1 MTLLNFCKSNSRII
15 FLYVAL
21 FILIL
26 VPLYC
31 VFEYS
36 ITKDGHLSFDTAINT
51 IADSENST
59 MIVNSL
65 LLATGVVILTTIIST
80 PLAYLF
86 SRTSLSRYSIFDVI
100 FLIPFMTPPYIA
112 SMGWILFMQ
121 KRGLLE
127 QIIPATKLFNQYF
140 FSIFGLIVVMSLHI
154 FPFMVMIL
162 KNAML
167 NIPQSLEESGAV
179 FGASFTK
186 RLRKIFLPLIT
197 SNYAIG
203 ALLIFVKTLSEY
215 GTPATLG
222 KRIGFDVFT
231 TQIHRFASIAPI
243 DFGKAATL
251 SSVLITI
258 CIALWLIQN
267 YISKKRTY
275 NLVDNKASRFKLI
288 ELKGFV
294 KALSF
299 AYVGIIVTISIIV
312 PYFSIISTSL
322 IKLRGYGLRAGNF
335 TFDNY
340 RDLFLES
347 DKGISALSNSFAIS
361 LFAAIVCAIL
371 GTLIVM
377 TIRSSTFKYKKSLEA
392 ISLIPQMLPGIVIVI
407 GIMLFYNSIYKYFPV
422 YNTLWI
428 IAIAYVIQFLPFTV
442 QYVTSASSQVS
453 ENLINAGYVF
463 GGSKLFTFVKITLPL
478 IFKGVIAGFM
488 MTFIIGLRELVTPS
502 LIAPPNTLVV
512 STFIMREFEQGS
524 VSSGMAMAVICVL
537 VTTTSLIALKLLV
550 TSKLKKKA
558 KAL

>member
-31 VFEYS
+31 VFEFS
-36 ITKDGHLSFDTAINT
+36 IIKDGHLSFDTAINT

-65 LLATGVVILTTIIST
+65 LLATGVVILTTVIST

-267 YISKKRTY
+267 YICKKRTY
-275 NLVDNKASRFKLI
+275 NLVDNKACRFKLI
-288 ELKGFV
+288 ELTGLV
-294 KALSF
+294 KFLSF
-299 AYVGIIVTISIIV
+299 AYVGLVVTVSIIV

-322 IKLRGYGLRAGNF
+322 IKLRGYGLRADNF

-377 TIRSSTFKYKKSLEA
+377 TIRSSSFKYKKSLEA
-392 ISLIPQMLPGIVIVI
+392 ISLIPQMLPSIVIVI

-428 IAIAYVIQFLPFTV
+428 LAIAYVIQFLPYTV

-453 ENLINAGYVF
+453 ENLIYAGYVF
-463 GGSKLFTFVKITLPL
+463 GGSKIFTFVRIPLPL

-524 VSSGMAMAVICVL
+524 VSSGMAMAVVCVL

-550 TSKLKKKA
+550 TSKLKKKN
-558 KAL
+558 KTL

>member
-31 VFEYS
+31 VFEFS
-36 ITKDGHLSFDTAINT
+36 IIKDGHLSFDTAINT

-65 LLATGVVILTTIIST
+65 LLATGVVILTTVIST

-267 YISKKRTY
+267 YICKKRTY
-275 NLVDNKASRFKLI
+275 NLVDNKACRFKLI
-288 ELKGFV
+288 ELTGLV
-294 KALSF
+294 KFLSF
-299 AYVGIIVTISIIV
+299 AYVGLVVTVSIIV

-322 IKLRGYGLRAGNF
+322 IKLRGYGLRADNF

-377 TIRSSTFKYKKSLEA
+377 TIRSSSFKYKKSLEA
-392 ISLIPQMLPGIVIVI
+392 ISLIPQMLPSIVIVI

-428 IAIAYVIQFLPFTV
+428 LAIAYVIQFLPYTV

-453 ENLINAGYVF
+453 ENLIYAGYVF
-463 GGSKLFTFVKITLPL
+463 GGSKIFTFVRITLPL

-512 STFIMREFEQGS
+512 STFIMREFEQDS
-524 VSSGMAMAVICVL
+524 VSSGMAMAVVCVL

-550 TSKLKKKA
+550 TSKLKKKN
-558 KAL
+558 KTL

>member
-1 MTLLNFCKSNSRII
+1 
-15 FLYVAL
+15 
-21 FILIL
+21 
-26 VPLYC
+26 
-31 VFEYS
+31 
-36 ITKDGHLSFDTAINT
+36 
-51 IADSENST
+51 
-59 MIVNSL
+59 
-65 LLATGVVILTTIIST
+65 
-80 PLAYLF
+80 
-86 SRTSLSRYSIFDVI
+86 
-100 FLIPFMTPPYIA
+100 
-112 SMGWILFMQ
+112 MQ

-127 QIIPATKLFNQYF
+127 QLIPATKIFNQYF

-179 FGASFTK
+179 FGASFIK
-186 RLRKIFLPLIT
+186 RIRKIFLPLIT

-251 SSVLITI
+251 SSVLISI

-267 YISKKRTY
+267 YLSKKRTY

-288 ELKGFV
+288 ELRGFA
-294 KALSF
+294 KYLSS
-299 AYVGIIVTISIIV
+299 AYVGIVIIISIIV

-322 IKLRGYGLRAGNF
+322 IKLRGYGLRVGNF

-340 RDLFLES
+340 LDLFYES
-347 DKGISALSNSFAIS
+347 DKGISALVNSFVIS
-361 LFAAIVCAIL
+361 VFAAIVCAIL
-371 GTLIVM
+371 GTFIVM

-407 GIMLFYNSIYKYFPV
+407 GIMLFYNSIYQYFPV

-428 IAIAYVIQFLPFTV
+428 IAIAYIIQFLPFTV
-442 QYVTSASSQVS
+442 QYVTSASNQVS
-453 ENLINAGYVF
+453 DNLINAGYVF
-463 GGSKLFTFVKITLPL
+463 GGSKFFTFLRITLPL
-478 IFKGVIAGFM
+478 ILKGVIAGFM

-537 VTTTSLIALKLLV
+537 VTTTALIALKLLV
-550 TSKLKKKA
+550 TSKLKKKV
-558 KAL
+558 

>member
-127 QIIPATKLFNQYF
+127 QMIPVTKIFNQHF

-288 ELKGFV
+288 ELTGFV

-299 AYVGIIVTISIIV
+299 AYVGLIVTVSILV

-377 TIRSSTFKYKKSLEA
+377 TIRSSSFKYKKSLEA

-407 GIMLFYNSIYKYFPV
+407 GIMLFYNSIYRYFPV

-463 GGSKLFTFVKITLPL
+463 GGSKIFTFVKITLPL

-550 TSKLKKKA
+550 TSKLKKKT
-558 KAL
+558 KAF

>member
-21 FILIL
+21 FVLIL

-51 IADSENST
+51 IADSENTT

-127 QIIPATKLFNQYF
+127 QIVPATKIFNQYF

-186 RLRKIFLPLIT
+186 RLRKIFFPLIT

-294 KALSF
+294 KLLSF
-299 AYVGIIVTISIIV
+299 AYVGLIVTVSIIV

-361 LFAAIVCAIL
+361 LFAAIACAIL

-377 TIRSSTFKYKKSLEA
+377 TIRSSSFKYKKSLEA

-463 GGSKLFTFVKITLPL
+463 GGSKIFTFVWITLPL
-478 IFKGVIAGFM
+478 ILKGVVTGFM

-537 VTTTSLIALKLLV
+537 VTTTSLIALKLMI
-550 TSKLKKKA
+550 TSKLKKKN
-558 KAL
+558 KSL

>member
-1 MTLLNFCKSNSRII
+1 MDLLNFCKSNIRII
-15 FLYVAL
+15 SLYVAL
-21 FILIL
+21 FVLIL
-26 VPLYC
+26 LPLYC

-36 ITKDGHLSFDTAINT
+36 IFSDGHFSLDTAINT
-51 IADSENST
+51 IADSENTT
-59 MIVNSL
+59 MILNSL
-65 LLATGVVILTTIIST
+65 MLAVGVVILTTIIAT

-86 SRTSLSRYSIFDVI
+86 SRTSFARHGIFDVI
-100 FLIPFMTPPYIA
+100 FLVPFMTPPYIA

-127 QIIPATKLFNQYF
+127 QLFPTTKIFNQYF

-179 FGASFTK
+179 FGASFIK
-186 RLRKIFLPLIT
+186 RIRKLFLPLIT

-222 KRIGFDVFT
+222 KRIGFEVFT

-251 SSVLITI
+251 SSVLISI
-258 CIALWLIQN
+258 CIGLWLIQN
-267 YISKKRTY
+267 YLSKKRTY

-288 ELKGFV
+288 ELKGFIKV
-294 KALSF
+294 ISSV
-299 AYVGIIVTISIIV
+299 YVGLIITVSILV

-340 RDLFLES
+340 LDLIYES
-347 DKGISALSNSFAIS
+347 DKGVSALVNSFVIS
-361 LFAAIVCAIL
+361 VFAAVVCAIL
-371 GTLIVM
+371 GTFIVM
-377 TIRSSTFKYKKSLEA
+377 TIRTSTFKYKKSLEA

-407 GIMLFYNSIYKYFPV
+407 GIMLFYNSIYQYFPV

-428 IAIAYVIQFLPFTV
+428 IAIAYIIQFLPFTV
-442 QYVTSASSQVS
+442 QYVTSASNQVS

-463 GGSKLFTFVKITLPL
+463 GGSKSFTFVKITLPL

-537 VTTTSLIALKLLV
+537 VTTTALIALKLLV

-558 KAL
+558 

>member
-294 KALSF
+294 KAISF
-299 AYVGIIVTISIIV
+299 AYVGLIVTVSIIV

-377 TIRSSTFKYKKSLEA
+377 TIRSSSFKYKKSLEA

-463 GGSKLFTFVKITLPL
+463 GGSKIFTFVKITLPL

-537 VTTTSLIALKLLV
+537 VTTTTLIALKLLV
-550 TSKLKKKA
+550 TSKLKKKT

>member
-1 MTLLNFCKSNSRII
+1 MDLLNFCKSNIRII
-15 FLYVAL
+15 SLYVAL
-21 FILIL
+21 FVLIL
-26 VPLYC
+26 LPLYC

-36 ITKDGHLSFDTAINT
+36 IFSDGHFSLDTAINT
-51 IADSENST
+51 LADNENIT

-65 LLATGVVILTTIIST
+65 LLAFGVVVLTTIIST

-86 SRTSLSRYSIFDVI
+86 SRTSFARHSIFDVV
-100 FLIPFMTPPYIA
+100 FLVPFMTPPYIA

-127 QIIPATKLFNQYF
+127 QLFPATKIFNQYF

-186 RLRKIFLPLIT
+186 RNRKIFLPLIT

-251 SSVLITI
+251 SSVLISI

-267 YISKKRTY
+267 YLSKKRTY

-294 KALSF
+294 KYLASG
-299 AYVGIIVTISIIV
+299 YVGIIIIISIIV

-322 IKLRGYGLRAGNF
+322 IKLRGFGLRAGNF

-340 RDLFLES
+340 LDLFYES
-347 DKGISALSNSFAIS
+347 DKGISALVNSFVIS
-361 LFAAIVCAIL
+361 VFAAVVCAIL
-371 GTLIVM
+371 GTFIVM

-392 ISLIPQMLPGIVIVI
+392 ISLIPQMLPEIVIVI
-407 GIMLFYNSIYKYFPV
+407 GIMLFYNSIYQYFPV

-428 IAIAYVIQFLPFTV
+428 IAIAYIIQFLPFTV
-442 QYVTSASSQVS
+442 QYVTSASNQVS

-463 GGSKLFTFVKITLPL
+463 GGSKLFTFVRITLPL
-478 IFKGVIAGFM
+478 ILTGVIAGFM

-537 VTTTSLIALKLLV
+537 VTTTALIALKLLV
-550 TSKLKKKA
+550 TSKLKKKV
-558 KAL
+558 

>member
-127 QIIPATKLFNQYF
+127 QIIPATRLFNQYF

-463 GGSKLFTFVKITLPL
+463 GGSKIFTFVKITLPL

>member
-1 MTLLNFCKSNSRII
+1 MDLLNFCKSNIRII
-15 FLYVAL
+15 SLYVAL
-21 FILIL
+21 FVLIL
-26 VPLYC
+26 LPLYC

-36 ITKDGHLSFDTAINT
+36 IFKDGHFSLDTAINT
-51 IADSENST
+51 IADSENTT
-59 MIVNSL
+59 MILNSL
-65 LLATGVVILTTIIST
+65 ILAVGVVILTTIIAT

-86 SRTSLSRYSIFDVI
+86 SRTSFAKHGIFDVI
-100 FLIPFMTPPYIA
+100 FLVPFMTPPYIA

-127 QIIPATKLFNQYF
+127 QLFPATKIFNQYF

-186 RLRKIFLPLIT
+186 RIRKIFLPLIT

-222 KRIGFDVFT
+222 KRIGFEVFT

-251 SSVLITI
+251 SSVLISI
-258 CIALWLIQN
+258 CIGLWLIQN
-267 YISKKRTY
+267 YLSKKRTY

-288 ELKGFV
+288 ELKGFIKV
-294 KALSF
+294 ISSV
-299 AYVGIIVTISIIV
+299 YVGLIITVSILV

-340 RDLFLES
+340 LDLIIES
-347 DKGISALSNSFAIS
+347 DKGVSALVNSFVIS
-361 LFAAIVCAIL
+361 VFAAVVCAIL
-371 GTLIVM
+371 GTFIVM
-377 TIRSSTFKYKKSLEA
+377 TIRTSTFKYKKSLEA

-407 GIMLFYNSIYKYFPV
+407 GIMLFYNSIYQYFPV

-428 IAIAYVIQFLPFTV
+428 IAIAYIIQFLPFTV
-442 QYVTSASSQVS
+442 QYVTSASNQVS

-463 GGSKLFTFVKITLPL
+463 GGSKSFTFVKITLPL

-537 VTTTSLIALKLLV
+537 VTTTALIALKLLV

-558 KAL
+558 

>member
-1 MTLLNFCKSNSRII
+1 MTLLNFCKSNCRII

-51 IADSENST
+51 IADSENLT

-127 QIIPATKLFNQYF
+127 QMIPVTKIFNQHF

-162 KNAML
+162 KNAMQ

-288 ELKGFV
+288 ELTGFV
-294 KALSF
+294 KLLSF
-299 AYVGIIVTISIIV
+299 AYVGLIVTVSIIV

-377 TIRSSTFKYKKSLEA
+377 TIRSSSFKYKKSLEA

-407 GIMLFYNSIYKYFPV
+407 GIMLFYNSIYKYLPV

-463 GGSKLFTFVKITLPL
+463 GGSKIFTFVKITLPL

-550 TSKLKKKA
+550 TSKLKKKS

>member
-1 MTLLNFCKSNSRII
+1 MTLLNFCKSNIRII

-127 QIIPATKLFNQYF
+127 QMIPVTKIFNQHF

-179 FGASFTK
+179 FGASFIK

-288 ELKGFV
+288 ELTGFV
-294 KALSF
+294 KLLSF
-299 AYVGIIVTISIIV
+299 AYVGLIVTVSIIV

-377 TIRSSTFKYKKSLEA
+377 TIRSSSFKYKKSLEA

-407 GIMLFYNSIYKYFPV
+407 GIMLFYNSIYKYLPV

-463 GGSKLFTFVKITLPL
+463 GGSKIFTFVKITLPL

-550 TSKLKKKA
+550 TSKLKKKS

>member
-21 FILIL
+21 LVLIL

-65 LLATGVVILTTIIST
+65 LLATGVVILTTVIST

-140 FSIFGLIVVMSLHI
+140 FSLFGLIVVMSLHI

-299 AYVGIIVTISIIV
+299 AYVGLIVTVSIIV

-463 GGSKLFTFVKITLPL
+463 GGSKIFTFVRITLPL

-550 TSKLKKKA
+550 TSKLKKKN

>member
-21 FILIL
+21 LVLIL

-65 LLATGVVILTTIIST
+65 LLATGVVILTTVIST

-140 FSIFGLIVVMSLHI
+140 FSLFGLIVVMSLHI

-288 ELKGFV
+288 ELTGFV
-294 KALSF
+294 KLLSF
-299 AYVGIIVTISIIV
+299 AYVGLIVTVSIIV

-463 GGSKLFTFVKITLPL
+463 GGSKIFTFVRITLPL

-550 TSKLKKKA
+550 TSKLKKKN

>member
-21 FILIL
+21 LVLIL

-65 LLATGVVILTTIIST
+65 LLATGVVILTTVIST

-140 FSIFGLIVVMSLHI
+140 FSLFGLIVVMSLHI

-294 KALSF
+294 KGLSF
-299 AYVGIIVTISIIV
+299 AYVGLIVTVSILV

-377 TIRSSTFKYKKSLEA
+377 TIRSSSFKYKKSLEA

-428 IAIAYVIQFLPFTV
+428 IAIAYVIQFLPFTI

-463 GGSKLFTFVKITLPL
+463 GGSKIFTFVRITLPL

-550 TSKLKKKA
+550 TSKLKKKN

>member
-1 MTLLNFCKSNSRII
+1 MTLLNFCKSNCRII

-36 ITKDGHLSFDTAINT
+36 ITKDGHLSFGTAINT

-127 QIIPATKLFNQYF
+127 QIIPVTKSFNQNF

-179 FGASFTK
+179 FGASFNK

-288 ELKGFV
+288 ELTGFV
-294 KALSF
+294 KLLSF
-299 AYVGIIVTISIIV
+299 AYVGLIVTVSIIV

-347 DKGISALSNSFAIS
+347 DKGLSALSNSFAIS

-377 TIRSSTFKYKKSLEA
+377 TIRSSSFKYKKSLEA

-463 GGSKLFTFVKITLPL
+463 GGSKIFTFVKITLPL

-537 VTTTSLIALKLLV
+537 VTTTSLIALKLLF
-550 TSKLKKKA
+550 TSKLKKKT
-558 KAL
+558 

>member
-127 QIIPATKLFNQYF
+127 QMIPVTKIFNQHF

-275 NLVDNKASRFKLI
+275 NLVDNKACRFKLI
-288 ELKGFV
+288 ELTGFV

-299 AYVGIIVTISIIV
+299 AYVGLIVTVSILV

-377 TIRSSTFKYKKSLEA
+377 TIRSSSFKYKKSLEA

-407 GIMLFYNSIYKYFPV
+407 GIMLFYNSIYRYFPV

-453 ENLINAGYVF
+453 ESLINAGYVF
-463 GGSKLFTFVKITLPL
+463 GGSKIFTFVKITLPL

-550 TSKLKKKA
+550 TSKLKKKT
-558 KAL
+558 KAF

>member
-1 MTLLNFCKSNSRII
+1 VTPSIALTNS
-15 FLYVAL
+15 
-21 FILIL
+21 
-26 VPLYC
+26 
-31 VFEYS
+31 S
-36 ITKDGHLSFDTAINT
+36 QT
-51 IADSENST
+51 IVSPN
-59 MIVNSL
+59 V
-65 LLATGVVILTTIIST
+65 
-80 PLAYLF
+80 
-86 SRTSLSRYSIFDVI
+86 
-100 FLIPFMTPPYIA
+100 
-112 SMGWILFMQ
+112 
-121 KRGLLE
+121 
-127 QIIPATKLFNQYF
+127 
-140 FSIFGLIVVMSLHI
+140 
-154 FPFMVMIL
+154 VMIL

-179 FGASFTK
+179 FGASFIK
-186 RLRKIFLPLIT
+186 RIRKIFLPLIT

-222 KRIGFDVFT
+222 KRIGFEVFT

-251 SSVLITI
+251 SSVLISI
-258 CIALWLIQN
+258 CIGLWLIQN
-267 YISKKRTY
+267 YLSKKRTY

-288 ELKGFV
+288 ELKGFIKV
-294 KALSF
+294 ISSV
-299 AYVGIIVTISIIV
+299 YVGLIITVSILV

-322 IKLRGYGLRAGNF
+322 IKLRGYGIRAGNF

-340 RDLFLES
+340 LDLIYES
-347 DKGISALSNSFAIS
+347 DKGVSALVNSFVIS
-361 LFAAIVCAIL
+361 VFAAVVCAIL
-371 GTLIVM
+371 GTFIVM
-377 TIRSSTFKYKKSLEA
+377 TIRTSTFKYKKSLEA

-407 GIMLFYNSIYKYFPV
+407 GIMLFYNSIYQYFPV

-428 IAIAYVIQFLPFTV
+428 IAIAYIIQFLPFTV
-442 QYVTSASSQVS
+442 QYVTSASNQVS

-463 GGSKLFTFVKITLPL
+463 GGSKSFTFVKITLPL

-524 VSSGMAMAVICVL
+524 VSAGMAMAVICVL
-537 VTTTSLIALKLLV
+537 VTTTALIALKLLV

-558 KAL
+558 